1 MRVSIPPNSI
11 VDVDFNNGDS
21 SVDDDNDTAPKDVPN
36 ALADDYFRGF
46 FAFALWGYIPPE
58 GGENFKSSLIG
69 TIVDTGSK
77 IKKENGRAVIR
88 ETKSIEKQQDK
99 DCASRAVGRDVTRGL
114 SRGVKENNDQLGE
127 LGNILI
133 KGQKEMAKQKLF
145 KCRIDKIEF
154 QLKYYTSRIKEIQD
168 EVNELRMYG
177 DNDDEAMSELRKEL
191 KESWKENKEAYDKW
205 SVITDAEEG
214 RRTLMDMKDDNE
226 DGIVTVEPY
235 VDCMQ
240 SIETD
245 SSLTES
251 VQFFNGSSTVKGNQK

>member
-1 MRVSIPPNSI
+1 MRVDIPPSSV
-11 VDVDFNNGDS
+11 VDIDSNNGDS
-21 SVDDDNDTAPKDVPN
+21 LVDDDNDIAPKDVPN

-88 ETKSIEKQQDK
+88 ETKSIEKQHDK

-133 KGQKEMAKQKLF
+133 KGRKEMAKQKLF

-177 DNDDEAMSELRKEL
+177 DSDDEAMSELRKEL
-191 KESWKENKEAYDKW
+191 KEARKDKKEAFEKW

-214 RRTLMDMKDDNE
+214 QRTVIDMNDDNE
-226 DGIVTVEPY
+226 DGVVTVEPY
-235 VDCMQ
+235 VECMQ

-251 VQFFNGSSTVKGNQK
+251 VQCCTSSSTVKGNPK